1 MDNFRDEATPKEIKE
16 DLKLLT
22 DEKDKEIVRLNG
34 LLNEYRKQSSEK
46 DRRIDNLTQ
55 LVDKM
60 KDIIENNTI
69 SLNRQLDEAMSDFYL
84 IKSRKEP
91 YRNAPNVSSQQPVP
105 ELMLIP
111 KKKNTFPQ
119 TNGTPITAIPAT
131 IQNNNSVKS
140 STISPLVSS
149 VKSKGTS
156 SPDRSPSASDLKPD
170 KLTPKANTV
179 PDRKGIKFPVAK
191 KSSSVGAITT
201 PSEESVPRYTRLED
215 FIGRIFTLSKNQ
227 AASRFLQKKLDD
239 DPTNVNI
246 IFDELYQ
253 NLISLM
259 TDQAGQHV
267 CKKLLECA
275 DPDKRNKIFEKVLPE
290 VVVLSK
296 DKNGTYVVQKIIELQ
311 FLNPDQIDQ
320 LIDALNSDLLNLI
333 KDETGTYVIHCC
345 LTNLPPE
352 KNQFIYTCVRESC
365 VDLSFHKVGCIVL
378 KKAIERGTYDQRIEL
393 VSTIIAAD
401 NFLEIIKHQFGNYVV
416 QCVLEKAHD
425 YVGKVVDKMSGHIPE
440 LCMQKSSSNV
450 VEKALQEGDT
460 DTRRR
465 INDEIFKQ
473 EILPKLSTDKFA
485 NFVIQTALRFT
496 DPEQHKEL
504 LNSIP
509 QIEEPNS
516 PYVKPLLNTL
526 FK

>member
-1 MDNFRDEATPKEIKE
+1 VNTVP
-16 DLKLLT
+16 
-22 DEKDKEIVRLNG
+22 
-34 LLNEYRKQSSEK
+34 SS
-46 DRRIDNLTQ
+46 
-55 LVDKM
+55 
-60 KDIIENNTI
+60 I
-69 SLNRQLDEAMSDFYL
+69 SS
-84 IKSRKEP
+84 P
-91 YRNAPNVSSQQPVP
+91 PVSA
-105 ELMLIP
+105 L
-111 KKKNTFPQ
+111 
-119 TNGTPITAIPAT
+119 
-131 IQNNNSVKS
+131 NNNSVKLNNN
-140 STISPLVSS
+140 TPLAAIQMGS
-149 VKSKGTS
+149 VKNSKGTS
-156 SPDRSPSASDLKPD
+156 SPDRSPSSSDIKLD
-170 KLTPKANTV
+170 KLTPKSMKT
-179 PDRKGIKFPVAK
+179 PVAK
-191 KSSSVGAITT
+191 KSLSVGNITA
-201 PSEESVPRYTRLED
+201 SEESVPRYTRLED
-215 FIGRIFTLSKNQ
+215 FIGRIYTLSKNQ

-239 DPTNVNI
+239 DPDNVNI
-246 IFDELYQ
+246 IFEELYQ

-275 DPDKRNKIFEKVLPE
+275 DPEKRNKIFEKVLPE
-290 VVVLSK
+290 LVTLSK

-311 FLNPDQIDQ
+311 FLNNDQQINR
-320 LIDALNSDLLNLI
+320 LIEALNSDLLTLI
-333 KDETGTYVIHCC
+333 KDDTGTYVIHCC

-352 KNQFIYTCVRESC
+352 KNQFIYKCVKENC

-378 KKAIERGTYDQRIEL
+378 KKAIEYGTPEQRLEL

-401 NFLEIIKHQFGNYVV
+401 NFLDIIKHQFGNYVV

-425 YVGKVVDKMSGHIPE
+425 YVSKVVDKMAGHIPE

-460 DTRRR
+460 ETRRR

-485 NFVIQTALRFT
+485 NFVIQTALKFT